1 MYFYFHVNK
10 LNIFLISQS
19 HKVLNL
25 NADEDQKG
33 LQTVSE
39 EVMEDGEDVESLL
52 GEGLRSRNSEPPS
65 DETDGDVARTR
76 L

>member
-19 HKVLNL
+19 HKVIN
-25 NADEDQKG
+25 NDEDQKG

-39 EVMEDGEDVESLL
+39 ELMEDGEDVESLL

-65 DETDGDVARTR
+65 DETDGDVARIR

>member
-1 MYFYFHVNK
+1 MYFYFHVYK

-19 HKVLNL
+19 HKVIN
-25 NADEDQKG
+25 NDEDQKG

-65 DETDGDVARTR
+65 DETDGDVARIR